1 MPKPE
6 KIERVTEL
14 KERIERSDALLLTE
28 YRGLSVSDITSLR
41 RALSEGGT
49 SFMVIKNT
57 LMRRAAVDAGVAEL
71 EALLEGPSAVAF
83 VAGDPVAAAK
93 TVVDAAKRFPTLVLK
108 GGFLEGKV
116 LTADEARSLADL
128 ESREVLLSTIAG
140 LMKSELSRAAAVLV
154 AAQSRFLGVLEAFK
168 EKIAEPSAEAAEA
181 SVEGAE
187 ASEGPE
193 TSSADDHGD
202 TKEEE

>member
-1 MPKPE
+1 MPKAE

-14 KERIERSDALLLTE
+14 KERIERSEGLLLTE
-28 YRGLSVSDITSLR
+28 YRGLSVADITSLR

-108 GGFLEGKV
+108 GGFLEGRV
-116 LTADEARSLADL
+116 LSADDAKSLADL
-128 ESREVLLSTIAG
+128 ESREVLL
-140 LMKSELSRAAAVLV
+140 
-154 AAQSRFLGVLEAFK
+154 
-168 EKIAEPSAEAAEA
+168 
-181 SVEGAE
+181 
-187 ASEGPE
+187 
-193 TSSADDHGD
+193 
-202 TKEEE
+202 